1 MLVNRRNLAL
11 GLGLVVVLG
20 LIAFQELRP
29 LPTIGPTS
37 LLAASRRLGPASPAL
52 PWPATG
58 SSAVAVSGLGTLA
71 THGPQTSLPMAS
83 TAKVMTAML
92 VLQGHPLALATKGP
106 LITVTAADE
115 ALYNS
120 DLSQGQ
126 SAFPVKAGE
135 QLSEYQALQAML
147 VPSGNN
153 VADLLADWDSGTTA
167 VFVDKM
173 NTRAAGLGLKHTHF
187 ADASGFS
194 PASVSS
200 PQDLIQLAEAAMND
214 PVFAEIVKQPEA
226 TLPIKGRVFNANGDL
241 GQDGIIGVKTGSSPQ
256 AGAVFVF
263 AADARADDQP
273 ARIFG
278 AIMGLSTLAD
288 AFSAA
293 TALIEAVTPALH
305 YRSILSGDQVVGE
318 YAAPW
323 GDRATVFASQDVNW
337 VVFDGMVLH
346 QRPDM
351 RSTTAPLPSGSSVGV
366 LTLQAG
372 DQRTQI
378 PLKTTDAIFEPD
390 VFWRLTRLGPG
401 GIF

>member
-1 MLVNRRNLAL
+1 MRVNRRNLAL

-226 TLPIKGRVFNANGDL
+226 TLPIKGRVFNVNGDL

-293 TALIEAVTPALH
+293 TALIEAEVDDQQALEPFRQH
-305 YRSILSGDQVVGE
+305 DARALRGEVGEHQLALARETVVVGRMLRSH
-318 YAAPW
+318 
-323 GDRATVFASQDVNW
+323 GRVSRRR
-337 VVFDGMVLH
+337 DGVRGARLH
-346 QRPDM
+346 
-351 RSTTAPLPSGSSVGV
+351 V
-366 LTLQAG
+366 
-372 DQRTQI
+372 
-378 PLKTTDAIFEPD
+378 
-390 VFWRLTRLGPG
+390 
-401 GIF
+401 

>member
-1 MLVNRRNLAL
+1 
-11 GLGLVVVLG
+11 
-20 LIAFQELRP
+20 
-29 LPTIGPTS
+29 
-37 LLAASRRLGPASPAL
+37 
-52 PWPATG
+52 
-58 SSAVAVSGLGTLA
+58 
-71 THGPQTSLPMAS
+71 
-83 TAKVMTAML
+83 
-92 VLQGHPLALATKGP
+92 
-106 LITVTAADE
+106 
-115 ALYNS
+115 
-120 DLSQGQ
+120 
-126 SAFPVKAGE
+126 
-135 QLSEYQALQAML
+135 
-147 VPSGNN
+147 
-153 VADLLADWDSGTTA
+153 
-167 VFVDKM
+167 
-173 NTRAAGLGLKHTHF
+173 
-187 ADASGFS
+187 
-194 PASVSS
+194 
-200 PQDLIQLAEAAMND
+200 
-214 PVFAEIVKQPEA
+214 
-226 TLPIKGRVFNANGDL
+226 
-241 GQDGIIGVKTGSSPQ
+241 VKTGSSPQ